1 MLITTEGIVLKQ
13 NKIANNRR
21 MIVVFTKDYG
31 KISAGTGLSERGR
44 NRSALAL
51 RPFTYS
57 EYEIFKN
64 RDYYNIN
71 GAGIKRSFYSIGED
85 IDRFLAASRVIEYLN
100 ETLEEGKPQPRT
112 FELTIEFMEAITQA
126 KGNYETMLYA
136 ISGGGILCGDCMER
150 EKSDGDTLIFKPHFD
165 IVEVLKYMVR
175 HSLATFSR
183 IQLKP
188 EIQRELKKILS
199 EYLEYYLNTDLL
211 KGDFDA

>member
-1 MLITTEGIVLKQ
+1 M
-13 NKIANNRR
+13 
-21 MIVVFTKDYG
+21 
-31 KISAGTGLSERGR
+31 
-44 NRSALAL
+44 
-51 RPFTYS
+51 
-57 EYEIFKN
+57 
-64 RDYYNIN
+64 
-71 GAGIKRSFYSIGED
+71 
-85 IDRFLAASRVIEYLN
+85 IEYLN

-136 ISGGGILCGDCMER
+136 YLVKNLGMQGVMPELNQCVDCGKKREDFEAPVYFSISGGGILCGDCMER